1 MVKHAKKQ
9 WQTMQQKQEQKTS
22 DYNTGRHTAADDEVV
37 SQCPGTVPVLFQVPQ
52 GKPVA
57 NFHRFNW

>member
-1 MVKHAKKQ
+1 M
-9 WQTMQQKQEQKTS
+9 QKTMAKNATETRTKNS
-22 DYNTGRHTAADDEVV
+22 DYNTCRHTADDEVV

-57 NFHRFNW
+57 NFHRLNW